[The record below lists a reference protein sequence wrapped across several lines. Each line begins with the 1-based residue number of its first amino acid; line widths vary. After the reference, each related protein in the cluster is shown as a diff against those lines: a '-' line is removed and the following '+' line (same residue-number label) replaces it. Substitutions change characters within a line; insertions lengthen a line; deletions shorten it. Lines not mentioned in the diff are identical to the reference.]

1 MLEITNSKKGDT
13 TICKP
18 EGDLDAYSVGKF
30 RTTLSELEDE
40 ARIVIDLTEVPFMD
54 SAGLGALIGYMRRA
68 RENEHKVAVASDR
81 PAITRLLH
89 TTGFDR
95 LVPVSE
101 TVDEAITTLDDSSAP
116 SEK

>member
-1 MLEITNSKKGDT
+1 MLNITKSKKDNT

-18 EGDLDAYSVGKF
+18 EGDLDAYTVGKF
-30 RTTLSELEDE
+30 RTTLGELEDE
-40 ARIVIDLTEVPFMD
+40 ARIIIDLTEVPFMD

-68 RENEHKVAVASDR
+68 RENKHRVAVTSSR

-95 LVPVSE
+95 LVPVNE
-101 TVDEAITTLDDSSAP
+101 TLEESFTALDNISFDDEG
-116 SEK
+116 